1 METEKSEEKI
11 NFHIAEANLCKNSH
25 LPVSCKFT
33 FKHFTRIYIRQ
44 CGISFL
50 SFFFSSLV
58 FSLTL
63 YFLFQ
68 NRIYPVCS
76 FIMSYCICI
85 ENENNLQFCMF
96 CKVFVDKLETS
107 WKFVFTTTC
116 RSTNYFPQILY
127 ELTFESLKFNLK
139 TLICGVSLAN
149 SFSKISCTFICSFLD
164 IHLFLINCYFF
175 QCHDRL
181 WTFSAHFCSFTYRF
195 CSFLLV
201 YHLPVVYTP
210 LWVASTHFYS
220 FTQGSTSFIKLGLKN
235 GFHQLESSLASHPT
249 TIF

>member
-107 WKFVFTTTC
+107 
-116 RSTNYFPQILY
+116 
-127 ELTFESLKFNLK
+127 
-139 TLICGVSLAN
+139 
-149 SFSKISCTFICSFLD
+149 
-164 IHLFLINCYFF
+164 
-175 QCHDRL
+175 
-181 WTFSAHFCSFTYRF
+181 
-195 CSFLLV
+195 
-201 YHLPVVYTP
+201 
-210 LWVASTHFYS
+210 
-220 FTQGSTSFIKLGLKN
+220 
-235 GFHQLESSLASHPT
+235 
-249 TIF
+249 

>member
-1 METEKSEEKI
+1 MKKKSTFTLRKLI
-11 NFHIAEANLCKNSH
+11 YARIHIYQYLANLH
-25 LPVSCKFT
+25 LSTSREFT
-33 FKHFTRIYIRQ
+33 FA
-44 CGISFL
+44 SAVFL
-50 SFFFSSLV
+50 FSHFFFSSLV

-164 IHLFLINCYFF
+164 IHLFLINCYLF

-201 YHLPVVYTP
+201 YHLPVV
-210 LWVASTHFYS
+210 
-220 FTQGSTSFIKLGLKN
+220 
-235 GFHQLESSLASHPT
+235 
-249 TIF
+249 